1 MDTWDLMSD
10 WYLVL
15 PPSRPSAVQIAR
27 IRGQMV
33 GVNRQLPAAVLGSTP
48 EFRDLLHESGFHQVY
63 VLERNPK
70 FYAAM
75 TEARVHDNQ
84 EHFVQGD
91 WLETLP
97 AWKNHFGLILSDL
110 TSGNVPYDDRVRFY
124 GGITDALMDG
134 GVFFDK
140 ILTHPGDT
148 LSVDGLI
155 EKYSN
160 LPLNLLHIN
169 NFSSEMLFCSELID
183 LNKVVD
189 STCFYN
195 ILNDR
200 IQNKRVLAFA
210 EQAKRITPPGCIWW
224 YGRKW
229 GRLASDYCPSLIRTS
244 VYDDEP
250 SSPYYG
256 NLKFFQLTK
265 GNR

>member
-1 MDTWDLMSD
+1 MDTWDLMHE

-27 IRGQMV
+27 IRRQIL
-33 GVNRQLPAAVLGSTP
+33 GVNKQLPVAVLGSTP
-48 EFRDLLHESGFHQVY
+48 EFRDLLHESGFQQIY
-63 VLERNPK
+63 VLDRNAK

-75 TEARVHDNQ
+75 GEARVYGNA

-97 AWKNHFGLILSDL
+97 ACKNRFALILSDL
-110 TSGNVPYDDRVRFY
+110 TSGNIPYDDRSKFY
-124 GGITDALMDG
+124 GVIANALTDEGL
-134 GVFFDK
+134 FFDK
-140 ILTHPGDT
+140 VLTHPGDT

-169 NFSSEMLFCSELID
+169 SFSSEMLFCSELID
-183 LNKVVD
+183 LNQTVD
-189 STCFYN
+189 STLFYD
-195 ILNDR
+195 ILNKR
-200 IQNKRVLAFA
+200 IQNERVRAFA
-210 EQAKRITPPGCIWW
+210 EHAKKITPPGCVWW
-224 YGRKW
+224 YGRRWAQLTK
-229 GRLASDYCPSLIRTS
+229 DYCPDLILTS
-244 VYDDEP
+244 VDEDEL

-265 GNR
+265 GK